1 MGEIGIPRREFLY
14 DLRYWEAHLI
24 FNGYRRRHRLLHQLI
39 AENVYATIHTMRDPK
54 GKTVGDMFPM
64 LFNDDDDDMEP
75 PITPEEQQ
83 DLQDLM
89 AAENA
94 RLQEER
100 EAVNP

>member
-1 MGEIGIPRREFLY
+1 MSAQVGSEGMRKANLNQPS
-14 DLRYWEAHLI
+14 DLI
-24 FNGYRRRHRLLHQLI
+24 S
-39 AENVYATIHTMRDPK
+39 
-54 GKTVGDMFPM
+54 FPW
-64 LFNDDDDDMEP
+64 DRPTAP

>member
-1 MGEIGIPRREFLY
+1 
-14 DLRYWEAHLI
+14 
-24 FNGYRRRHRLLHQLI
+24 
-39 AENVYATIHTMRDPK
+39 MRDPK
-54 GKTVGDMFPM
+54 GKTVADYFPM
-64 LFNDDDDDMEP
+64 LFNDDDDDDMEP